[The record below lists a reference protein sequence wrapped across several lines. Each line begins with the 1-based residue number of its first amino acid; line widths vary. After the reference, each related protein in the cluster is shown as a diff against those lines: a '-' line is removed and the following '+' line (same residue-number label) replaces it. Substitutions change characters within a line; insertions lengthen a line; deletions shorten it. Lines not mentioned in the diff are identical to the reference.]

1 MSDYKETPLWN
12 NHLSV
17 EQRLDYL
24 IQEMTLE
31 EKLACLTTSCPDI
44 ERLGI
49 RAAHLGG
56 EAAHGIEARHDQA
69 FNAGE
74 PEPTTTFTQPI
85 GMSASFDRELI
96 RECGRVVGEEA
107 RALFARDQRSSLC
120 RWAPTIDMERDPRWG
135 RTEEAYGEDPYLT
148 GEMSSAYIQG
158 MKGNDPFYLQCGA
171 SLKHFYANNIETD
184 RIKISSSVDERNK
197 YEYYLEPFRKAI
209 EEGGAEAVMTSYN
222 EINGVPAIVNHEVQD
237 LLKDTWKLSGHVVC
251 DGGDFQQT
259 VLDHQYFETHAE
271 TIAYGLKAG
280 VDCFTDDQA
289 VVVESAREA
298 LKRGLITEE
307 DINRSIRNS
316 FRTRIRLG
324 FFDGNGDC
332 PYSGMGEEYV
342 NNQEHQKLCRQM
354 EAESVVLLKNEK
366 DFLPLKPEETSSL
379 AVVGPLSNVWYKDW
393 YGGVPPYRVTILDG
407 IKKTY
412 PDAEIYTHS
421 GLSKICLKCN
431 GSYIGL
437 GKENRLQLTDKEHAE
452 IFTFTDWGFGSITL
466 IAESNGMYV
475 TLEEGS
481 YLIKAD
487 KKEAFGWF
495 VRESWNF
502 RAIGENCIE
511 DLKGSYHLNS
521 WNERKVTVD
530 QDGYLVVIKDERVM
544 PGEGDDLRLGRKSY
558 AVYEGEPAVFEL
570 EMVENGIEKAAAT
583 VKKSDKAV
591 LVIGCNPVINSKE
604 EIDRATLALPP
615 FQQKLADAVLEANP
629 DTLIILISNYPYLI
643 NELKKKAPAILLS
656 ASGSQ
661 EMGNGISDVMSGKC
675 SPAGRLPM
683 TWYLK
688 DEDLPDINEYDII
701 QGERTYQYFQKEVLY
716 PFGYGLSYTE
726 FSYGELEWKLT
737 EDAVE
742 ISLPITNVGKETAD
756 EVVQLYVHK
765 KESRVK
771 RANRQ
776 LKGFRRVKEL
786 IPGETRIVS
795 FRINLKDL
803 RYFDVI
809 SRRMLLE
816 DGEYT
821 FMAGA
826 SCADIRQSV
835 TIFISGEKA
844 PDRDPFKVT
853 QAFSYDHSEGCFIHR
868 GTKGHTMTGSTCII
882 PGKPGDDP
890 NSVDKKA
897 TDKSSCVLFYG
908 DFVFDSLPT
917 GVRFRVCGIENGEI
931 SLTCQG
937 TVCRIPIER
946 NKELEFEEI
955 QALLPEEF
963 LRKEG
968 SYELQIQ
975 VNGKIK
981 LAEFCFLI

>member
-1 MSDYKETPLWN
+1 MSNYKETPLWN
-12 NHLSV
+12 NFLPV
-17 EQRLDYL
+17 EERLDYL
-24 IQEMTLE
+24 IREMTLE
-31 EKLACLTTSCPDI
+31 EKLACLTTGCPDI

-49 RAAHLGG
+49 RASHLGG

-74 PEPTTTFTQPI
+74 PEPTTVFTQPI

-96 RECGRVVGEEA
+96 KECGRAVGEEA
-107 RALFARDQRSSLC
+107 RALYARNQGSSLC

-259 VLDHQYFETHAE
+259 VSDHQYFKTHAE

-280 VDCFTDDQA
+280 VDCFTDDPS
-289 VVVESAREA
+289 VVAASAREA
-298 LKRGLITEE
+298 LERGLIDEE

-366 DFLPLKPEETSSL
+366 HILPLRPEETSSL
-379 AVVGPLSNVWYKDW
+379 SVVGPLSNVWYKDW

-407 IKKTY
+407 IKEAY
-412 PDAEIYTHS
+412 PNTEIDTHS
-421 GLSKICLKCN
+421 GLSKIYLKCN

-437 GKENRLQLTDKEHAE
+437 GKEDRLQLTEKEQAE
-452 IFTFTDWGFGSITL
+452 VFTFTDWGFGSTTL
-466 IAESNGMYV
+466 IAQSNGRYV

-487 KKEAFGWF
+487 KEEAFGWF

-502 RAIGENCIE
+502 KGIGENSIE
-511 DLKGSYHLNS
+511 DLKGSYYLNS
-521 WNERKVTVD
+521 WNERRVTVD

-570 EMVENGIEKAAAT
+570 EIVEDGIEKAVAA

-604 EIDRATLALPP
+604 EIDRKTLALPP

-629 DTLIILISNYPYLI
+629 DTVILLISNYPYLI
-643 NELKKKAPAILLS
+643 NTLKKKASAILLS

-661 EMGNGISDVMSGKC
+661 EMGSGISDVMSGKC

-716 PFGYGLSYTE
+716 PFGHGLSYTE
-726 FSYGELEWKLT
+726 FSYGRLEWKLA

-742 ISLPITNVGKETAD
+742 IKLSITNTGTETAD

-771 RANRQ
+771 RAGRQ
-776 LKGFRRVKEL
+776 LKGFQRVKAL
-786 IPGETRIVS
+786 TPGETREVS
-795 FRINLKDL
+795 FKVRLEDL

-826 SCADIRQSV
+826 SCEDIRQSV
-835 TIFISGEKA
+835 TILISGEKA
-844 PDRDPFKVT
+844 PERDPFAVT
-853 QAFSYDHSEGCFIHR
+853 QAFSYDSSEGCFIHR

-890 NSVDKKA
+890 DFVDKRAAQKPF
-897 TDKSSCVLFYG
+897 CVLHYG
-908 DFVFDSLPT
+908 DFAFDRLPT
-917 GVRFRVCGIENGEI
+917 RVKLRICGVDNGEI
-931 SLTCQG
+931 LLSCQG
-937 TVCRIPIER
+937 TACRIPIER
-946 NKELEFEEI
+946 SRELTFEEI
-955 QALLPEEF
+955 QMLLPEGF
-963 LRKEG
+963 LKKEG
-968 SYELQIQ
+968 CYELQIQ

-981 LAEFCFLI
+981 LAEFCFLV